1 MKAKGVILAVVL
13 VLGIIG
19 ITLVLKSLTHPG
31 RKAAVGVDAPSFE
44 LKDTAGKLWRLSD
57 LRGKVVLLNLWA
69 SWCETCK
76 EELPSIQ
83 NLINLE
89 KGNSKLI
96 FISVLYND
104 SPEKALEYL
113 KANGFAFPV
122 LIDTGNVAGIYGIT
136 GVPETFIIDKKGT
149 LKQRVV
155 GPLQWDSP
163 DVRATLTRL
172 ENE

>member
-1 MKAKGVILAVVL
+1 MKYKGAVLAVILLLGITVTAVVL
-13 VLGIIG
+13 KKLEHHD
-19 ITLVLKSLTHPG
+19 T
-31 RKAAVGVDAPSFE
+31 KAAVGLESPVFE
-44 LKDTAGKLWRLSD
+44 LKDSDGKLWKLAD

-83 NLINLE
+83 NLINME
-89 KGNSKLI
+89 KNNNKLV

-104 SPEKALEYL
+104 SPEKALAYM
-113 KANGFAFPV
+113 KTNGFAFPV
-122 LIDTGNVAGIYGIT
+122 LIDTGNIAGLYGIT

-163 DVRATLTRL
+163 DVRTTLTRL

>member
-1 MKAKGVILAVVL
+1 MKSKSVILAVIL
-13 VLGIIG
+13 VLGITG
-19 ITLVLKSLTHPG
+19 IVLALKSLEHPD
-31 RKAAVGVDAPSFE
+31 RKSAVGLEAPAFE
-44 LKDTAGKLWRLSD
+44 VKDTEGKLWRLAD

-69 SWCETCK
+69 SWCGTCK

-83 NLINLE
+83 NLINIE

-96 FISVLYND
+96 FISVLYRD
-104 SPEKALEYL
+104 SPEKALAYL
-113 KANGFAFPV
+113 KENGFGFPV
-122 LIDTGNVAGIYGIT
+122 LIDTGNIAELYGIT

-149 LKQRVV
+149 LKQHVV

-163 DVRATLTRL
+163 DVRAILTQL

>member
-1 MKAKGVILAVVL
+1 MKSKGAILAVIL

-19 ITLVLKSLTHPG
+19 IVFVLRNLEHPE
-31 RKAAVGVDAPSFE
+31 RKAAVGLDAPAFE
-44 LKDTAGKLWRLSD
+44 LNDTAGKLWKLGD

-83 NLINLE
+83 NLINIE
-89 KGNSKLI
+89 KGNSKLV
-96 FISVLYND
+96 FVSVLYND
-104 SPEKALEYL
+104 SPEKALAYM
-113 KANGFAFPV
+113 KANGFTFPV
-122 LIDTGNVAGIYGIT
+122 LIDTGNVAGLYGIT
-136 GVPETFIIDKKGT
+136 GVPETFVIDKKGT

>member
-1 MKAKGVILAVVL
+1 VKSKGVILAVIL
-13 VLGIIG
+13 VLGVIG
-19 ITLVLKSLTHPG
+19 IILALKNREHPVS
-31 RKAAVGVDAPSFE
+31 KAAVGLEAPAFE
-44 LKDTAGKLWRLSD
+44 LKDTDGKLWRLAD
-57 LRGKVVLLNLWA
+57 LRGRVVLLNFWA

-83 NLINLE
+83 SLIDIE

-113 KANGFAFPV
+113 KAKGFAFPV
-122 LIDTGNVAGIYGIT
+122 LIDTSDTPKLYGIT

-149 LKQRVV
+149 LKHHVV

-163 DVRATLTRL
+163 DIRATLTRL

>member
-1 MKAKGVILAVVL
+1 LNYKGAVLAVVL
-13 VLGIIG
+13 LLGISGAI
-19 ITLVLKSLTHPG
+19 LVFRNPEHYDK
-31 RKAAVGVDAPSFE
+31 KAAVGLESPVFE
-44 LKDTAGKLWRLSD
+44 LKDSDGKLWRLAD

-76 EELPSIQ
+76 EEMPSIQ
-83 NLINLE
+83 NLISIE
-89 KGNSKLI
+89 KNNNKLM

-104 SPEKALEYL
+104 SPEKALAYM

-122 LIDTGNVAGIYGIT
+122 LIDTGNIAGLYGIT

-163 DVRATLTRL
+163 EVRATLTSL

>member
-1 MKAKGVILAVVL
+1 MKSKGVILAVVL

-19 ITLVLKSLTHPG
+19 ITFVLKNLEHPD
-31 RKAAVGVDAPSFE
+31 RKATIGLDAPAFE
-44 LKDTAGKLWRLSD
+44 LKDTDGKLWRLID

-96 FISVLYND
+96 FISVLYKD
-104 SPEKALEYL
+104 SPEKAIEYL
-113 KANGFAFPV
+113 KANGFAFPI
-122 LIDTGNVAGIYGIT
+122 LIDTGNVAQIYGIT
-136 GVPETFIIDKKGT
+136 GVPETFIIDKQGT

-172 ENE
+172 END